1 MLDSVI
7 FKVKFSKEISEKTP
21 TTPGGF
27 KIIRKDGKIVSFDFE
42 SSATEYAGNYRIFYM
57 DDLDLNS
64 IEGSETIT
72 VEDIINMQGFEDIFV
87 DLDECPE
94 GTKVEKIINFEF
106 RFFANKNLIKI
117 NVNQSILDAYNEGM

>member
-1 MLDSVI
+1 
-7 FKVKFSKEISEKTP
+7 
-21 TTPGGF
+21 
-27 KIIRKDGKIVSFDFE
+27 
-42 SSATEYAGNYRIFYM
+42 M

-94 GTKVEKIINFEF
+94 GTAVKKIVNFEF
-106 RFFANKNLIKI
+106 RFFENKNLVKI
-117 NVNQSILDAYNEGM
+117 SVNQSILDAYNEGM